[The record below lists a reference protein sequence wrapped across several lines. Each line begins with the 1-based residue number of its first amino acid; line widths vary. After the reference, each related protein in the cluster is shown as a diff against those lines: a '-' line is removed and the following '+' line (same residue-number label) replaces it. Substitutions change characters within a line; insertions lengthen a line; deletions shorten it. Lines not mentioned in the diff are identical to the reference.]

1 MSETSKS
8 ILIVDD
14 TPENITALTA
24 IISKFGK
31 IKAATSGMKALK
43 ICSGGI
49 KPDLIFLDVTMPEMD
64 GWEVFSRLRQDNTT
78 AAIPVIFVTA
88 LTGDSDREKAM
99 SMGAAGYITKPLDAE
114 LICSLVK
121 RFI

>member
-1 MSETSKS
+1 MSDTSKT

-24 IISKFGK
+24 VISEFGK

-43 ICSGGI
+43 ICSGEI

-64 GWEVFSRLRQDNTT
+64 GWEVFSRLKQDSST

-88 LTGDSDREKAM
+88 LTGDSEREKAM

-114 LICSLVK
+114 LICTLVNSV
-121 RFI
+121 I